1 MQVNSSNFSY
11 IQSIVSVDINNAN
24 VNTTIKTY
32 FLKTLALLMIA
43 LHMIS
48 VTLYRKL
55 PGMCGIDRG
64 SKLFQKP
71 FYITQK
77 DTERM
82 KNACTLRTNDI

>member
-32 FLKTLALLMIA
+32 FLKKLALLMIA

-48 VTLYRKL
+48 ITLYRKL

-71 FYITQK
+71 FLYHSEGHRANEK
-77 DTERM
+77 CM
-82 KNACTLRTNDI
+82 HFTNK